1 MAGPTCKSCGREVGG
16 PPSSTTSIS
25 KGSVAKN
32 TPEYHAPSG
41 RPEDSFSPVGG
52 APPANVPSSCSQCGK
67 HFQEEEL
74 IHYSN
79 LLVCAACKPV
89 FFQKLKEG
97 AALPDTKEYA
107 GFSIRFGAKVIDWIL
122 MYVVNMAISFAGG
135 FMAGTVA
142 AAEKPAFR
150 STTFLTVFFL
160 QTVANAVYTT
170 FFVGKFSATPG
181 KMAVGLVVI
190 TPDGGRISYAR
201 ALGRHFAEL
210 LSAMTLMIGYIIA
223 GSDEEKRALH
233 DRICNNRVVKRQK
246 K

>member
-1 MAGPTCKSCGREVGG
+1 M
-16 PPSSTTSIS
+16 
-25 KGSVAKN
+25 AKN
-32 TPEYHAPSG
+32 TPEYPAPSD
-41 RPEDSFSPVGG
+41 RSADSFSQVGG
-52 APPANVPSSCSQCGK
+52 APPADVPSSCSQCGK

-107 GFSIRFGAKVIDWIL
+107 GFSIRFGAKVIDWIV
-122 MYVVNMAISFAGG
+122 MYVVNMAISFVGG
-135 FMAGTVA
+135 FIAGTVA
-142 AAEKPAFR
+142 AVQKPAVR
-150 STTFLTVFFL
+150 TTTFLTVFFV
-160 QTVANAVYTT
+160 QMIATAVYTT

-201 ALGRHFAEL
+201 ALGRHFAEF
-210 LSAMTLMIGYIIA
+210 LSGMTLMIGYIIA

-233 DRICNNRVVKRQK
+233 DRICNTRVVKKQK